1 MSLSV
6 LVGLLIPFLGT
17 ALGASTVFFWGRAR
31 ERDEAVM
38 QGLAAGVMVAASIWS
53 LLIPAFER
61 SHGLGIWSPILVCL
75 GLWSG
80 VVFLLLLGRC
90 ESRMSGGRLS
100 FAVTLHN
107 IPEGMA
113 VGVIF
118 AAYLAG
124 EGEVSLAAAFAFS
137 LGIGI
142 QNVPEGAI
150 ISLPAYAG
158 GKRKG
163 HAFGMGLLSGVV
175 EPVFAA
181 FSVVLAYY
189 VGAVLPFLLA
199 FAAGAMLLVVTEEL
213 LPAAAKAPHHLG
225 ALAAL
230 IGFTLM
236 MLLDV
241 LLG

>member
-1 MSLSV
+1 
-6 LVGLLIPFLGT
+6 
-17 ALGASTVFFWGRAR
+17 
-31 ERDEAVM
+31 M

-61 SHGLGIWSPILVCL
+61 SQGLGGWSPILVTL
-75 GLWSG
+75 GLWCG
-80 VVFLLLLGRC
+80 VIFLLILGRY

-124 EGEVSLAAAFAFS
+124 EGEASLAAAFAFS

-150 ISLPAYAG
+150 ISLPAHAS
-158 GKRKG
+158 GKPKG
-163 HAFGMGLLSGVV
+163 RAFGDGLLSGVV
-175 EPVFAA
+175 EPIFAA
-181 FSVVLAYY
+181 LSVVLAYY

-199 FAAGAMLLVVTEEL
+199 FAAGAMLLVVLEEL
-213 LPAAAKAPHHLG
+213 LPAAARAPHHLG
-225 ALAAL
+225 AISAL